1 MQPLVCIGFFNVRS
15 VLFSDTEPAEDPVS
29 NILSRFPA
37 GKFPD
42 DLHRILDLGKDDIR
56 CNSEFHRLFR
66 LPKQF
71 QWGLLLLAGLLFYA
85 CAGAGGLVCLAASGV
100 A

>member
-1 MQPLVCIGFFNVRS
+1 MPAEDGKDRSGQLFLIDKNQAYATTSLHRLFYVRS

-37 GKFPD
+37 GQFPD

-56 CNSEFHRLFR
+56 CNAEFHRLFR
-66 LPKQF
+66 LSEQF
-71 QWGLLLLAGLLFYA
+71 Q
-85 CAGAGGLVCLAASGV
+85 
-100 A
+100 